1 MARKR
6 TIAIVYDERNV
17 LTSLRLAF
25 EAEGFG
31 VRTYDDPVAALP
43 ELIAEPPSLA
53 ILNGRMPGMHGM
65 ELYRR
70 LREHSDVP
78 VIFISANA
86 DDIAATL
93 RAPEMT
99 EEDYI
104 AAPFSQRLV
113 VRRVLE
119 RLAHVGANE

>member
-31 VRTYDDPVAALP
+31 VRTYDDPVVALP